1 MPKHN
6 VSPVTLCE
14 LFRELLGNLSCEVE
28 LWGGL
33 GECACVVTRR
43 HREVPSPQQNAVI
56 TQRVYKTAAGK
67 TFHSGEVCHLH
78 LTQIK
83 IKEDKT
89 NLILEQL
96 VILGGWSGEDDKNDL
111 ITMVQM
117 QARTSNIYF
126 RISPVTHVFCT
137 DRWHVYSR
145 PGRPPKRSLGVAIQ
159 ENARL
164 LPHGVPGLLSPGLIS
179 PTACCLVGVEAVE
192 SRLALGEMDGSR
204 EVAVVAAELAALSG
218 GVVIGTCHF
227 SFTCCLFS
235 SLDPECPELDPVTG
249 SVQVPDTGTEVTSVM
264 LAAAKTCCGD
274 ALQAAGQGLGCGQE
288 VCKAQGELGDA
299 VHGLGLTAAAMAEA
313 MKLQKMKLMAMNS
326 LHGSGSQ
333 NGTES
338 ENEELNSNAGG
349 SESSWDKDKLQSPI
363 TTGSQ
368 HSLGH
373 PTLSGQSSL
382 GSAHP
387 LSPLQQNHLLTN
399 RIDLPFMMMP
409 HPLLPVSLPPASV
422 AMAMNQMNHLNTIA
436 NMAAA
441 AQMHSP
447 LSRAGAS
454 VIKERIQDS
463 PSPAPSLEDSQ
474 RPGSHASS
482 HPSSSV
488 SSSPSQLD
496 NTPDRIAMLTNSRE
510 GELIDQETG
519 TSLKKIQKEK
529 EEEIFAPKGLLKVAV
544 DNARVQEKQIQQE
557 KKELKMELCR
567 ERELRE
573 SLERQLTAELQS
585 RATIQK
591 RLKKEKKAKRKLQE
605 ALEFESKR
613 REQVEQALKQATSD
627 AGIPDMEIEHN
638 GTQHDSAAMQE
649 NRTYIKPTIICSA
662 SFIKPVTILSHLL
675 ISQITFHQ
683 VELMEWE
690 RLQHELPRSI
700 EVNGKKSDLSAKEL
714 MSSENQMQKC
724 KLTATLY
731 RHIKEKATHAEE
743 DMAYLKLIYCH
754 NRWSPNPSGYS
765 KNVSDPQLHAK
776 ANPAKSVFHPLH
788 IHHTNPSEDRG
799 DAGGT
804 QPVVTTHWSS
814 QQECKD
820 KKPEVC
826 LN

>member
-1 MPKHN
+1 MA
-6 VSPVTLCE
+6 VSSAPPVISATSSSASSGGSVGGPGG
-14 LFRELLGNLSCEVE
+14 LFRADPLYSSSPSESPRLTNSLVNSFLASSGGGAGTGGGGGGGSNECKMVDLHGVKVASFLVEGQELICLPQVFDLFLKHLV
-28 LWGGL
+28 GGL
-33 GECACVVTRR
+33 HT
-43 HREVPSPQQNAVI
+43 
-56 TQRVYKTAAGK
+56 VYTKLK
-67 TFHSGEVCHLH
+67 RL
-78 LTQIK
+78 
-83 IKEDKT
+83 D
-89 NLILEQL
+89 
-96 VILGGWSGEDDKNDL
+96 
-111 ITMVQM
+111 
-117 QARTSNIYF
+117 
-126 RISPVTHVFCT
+126 ISPVVCT
-137 DRWHVYSR
+137 VEQVRILRGLGAIQPGVNRCKLITRKDFETLYNDCTNASSR

-179 PTACCLVGVEAVE
+179 PT
-192 SRLALGEMDGSR
+192 
-204 EVAVVAAELAALSG
+204 
-218 GVVIGTCHF
+218 
-227 SFTCCLFS
+227 
-235 SLDPECPELDPVTG
+235 
-249 SVQVPDTGTEVTSVM
+249 
-264 LAAAKTCCGD
+264 
-274 ALQAAGQGLGCGQE
+274 
-288 VCKAQGELGDA
+288 
-299 VHGLGLTAAAMAEA
+299 GLTAAAMAEA

-326 LHGSGSQ
+326 VHGSGSQ

-349 SESSWDKDKLQSPI
+349 SESSWDKEKLQSPI

-368 HSLGH
+368 HGVGH
-373 PTLSGQSSL
+373 ATLSGQSSL

-482 HPSSSV
+482 HQSSSV

-496 NTPDRIAMLTNSRE
+496 NTPDRIAMLTNPRE
-510 GELIDQETG
+510 GELIDQDTG
-519 TSLKKIQKEK
+519 TNLKKLQKEK
-529 EEEIFAPKGLLKVAV
+529 EEVQIAIPVMKPTLDKVQLAGQTLPPGFPAPFLFADGLSSVETLLTNIQGLLKVAV

-613 REQVEQALKQATSD
+613 REQVEQALKQATAGDGLRMLND

-649 NRTYIKPTIICSA
+649 NRTYVKPTI
-662 SFIKPVTILSHLL
+662 
-675 ISQITFHQ
+675 
-683 VELMEWE
+683 M
-690 RLQHELPRSI
+690 
-700 EVNGKKSDLSAKEL
+700 
-714 MSSENQMQKC
+714 
-724 KLTATLY
+724 Y
-731 RHIKEKATHAEE
+731 
-743 DMAYLKLIYCH
+743 
-754 NRWSPNPSGYS
+754 
-765 KNVSDPQLHAK
+765 
-776 ANPAKSVFHPLH
+776 
-788 IHHTNPSEDRG
+788 
-799 DAGGT
+799 
-804 QPVVTTHWSS
+804 
-814 QQECKD
+814 
-820 KKPEVC
+820 
-826 LN
+826 

>member
-1 MPKHN
+1 MA
-6 VSPVTLCE
+6 VSSAPPVISATSSSGSSSGSVGGPGS
-14 LFRELLGNLSCEVE
+14 LFRADPLYSSSPSESPRLTNSLVNSFLASSGGGAGTGGGGGGGSNECKMVDLHGVKVASFLVEGQELICLPQVFDLFLKHLV
-28 LWGGL
+28 GGL
-33 GECACVVTRR
+33 HT
-43 HREVPSPQQNAVI
+43 
-56 TQRVYKTAAGK
+56 VYTKLK
-67 TFHSGEVCHLH
+67 RL
-78 LTQIK
+78 
-83 IKEDKT
+83 D
-89 NLILEQL
+89 
-96 VILGGWSGEDDKNDL
+96 
-111 ITMVQM
+111 
-117 QARTSNIYF
+117 
-126 RISPVTHVFCT
+126 ISPVVCT
-137 DRWHVYSR
+137 VEQVRILRGLGAIQPGVNRCKLITRKDFETLYNDCTNASSR

-179 PTACCLVGVEAVE
+179 PTDL
-192 SRLALGEMDGSR
+192 R
-204 EVAVVAAELAALSG
+204 
-218 GVVIGTCHF
+218 T
-227 SFTCCLFS
+227 LFF
-235 SLDPECPELDPVTG
+235 
-249 SVQVPDTGTEVTSVM
+249 PDETQIKF
-264 LAAAKTCCGD
+264 AKLKT
-274 ALQAAGQGLGCGQE
+274 LQIQ
-288 VCKAQGELGDA
+288 
-299 VHGLGLTAAAMAEA
+299 GLTAAAMAEA

-349 SESSWDKDKLQSPI
+349 SESSWDKEKLQSPI

-368 HSLGH
+368 HGVGH
-373 PTLSGQSSL
+373 ATLSGQSSL

-399 RIDLPFMMMP
+399 STFTVLINRIELPFMMMP

-482 HPSSSV
+482 HQSSSV

-496 NTPDRIAMLTNSRE
+496 NTPDRIEEVQIAIPIMKPTLDKVQLAGQTLPPGFPAPFLFADGLSSVETLLTN
-510 GELIDQETG
+510 
-519 TSLKKIQKEK
+519 IQ
-529 EEEIFAPKGLLKVAV
+529 GLLKVAV

-613 REQVEQALKQATSD
+613 REQVEQALKQATSGD
-627 AGIPDMEIEHN
+627 GLRMLNEAGIPDMEIEHN

-649 NRTYIKPTIICSA
+649 NRTYVKPTI
-662 SFIKPVTILSHLL
+662 
-675 ISQITFHQ
+675 
-683 VELMEWE
+683 M
-690 RLQHELPRSI
+690 
-700 EVNGKKSDLSAKEL
+700 
-714 MSSENQMQKC
+714 
-724 KLTATLY
+724 Y
-731 RHIKEKATHAEE
+731 
-743 DMAYLKLIYCH
+743 
-754 NRWSPNPSGYS
+754 
-765 KNVSDPQLHAK
+765 
-776 ANPAKSVFHPLH
+776 
-788 IHHTNPSEDRG
+788 
-799 DAGGT
+799 
-804 QPVVTTHWSS
+804 
-814 QQECKD
+814 
-820 KKPEVC
+820 
-826 LN
+826 

>member
-1 MPKHN
+1 MA
-6 VSPVTLCE
+6 VSAPPVIAATSSGGGAGGSAG
-14 LFRELLGNLSCEVE
+14 LFRADPLYSSPAESPRLTNSLVNTFLSAGGGGAGAGGGGSGGNECKMVDLHGVKVASFLVEGQELICLPQVFDLFLKHLV
-28 LWGGL
+28 GGL
-33 GECACVVTRR
+33 HT
-43 HREVPSPQQNAVI
+43 
-56 TQRVYKTAAGK
+56 VYTKLK
-67 TFHSGEVCHLH
+67 RL
-78 LTQIK
+78 
-83 IKEDKT
+83 D
-89 NLILEQL
+89 
-96 VILGGWSGEDDKNDL
+96 
-111 ITMVQM
+111 
-117 QARTSNIYF
+117 
-126 RISPVTHVFCT
+126 ISPVVCT
-137 DRWHVYSR
+137 VEQVRILRGLGAIQPGVNRCKLITRKDFETLYNDCTNASSSR

-179 PTACCLVGVEAVE
+179 PT
-192 SRLALGEMDGSR
+192 
-204 EVAVVAAELAALSG
+204 
-218 GVVIGTCHF
+218 
-227 SFTCCLFS
+227 
-235 SLDPECPELDPVTG
+235 
-249 SVQVPDTGTEVTSVM
+249 
-264 LAAAKTCCGD
+264 
-274 ALQAAGQGLGCGQE
+274 
-288 VCKAQGELGDA
+288 
-299 VHGLGLTAAAMAEA
+299 GLTAAAMAEA

-368 HSLGH
+368 HSIGH

-529 EEEIFAPKGLLKVAV
+529 EEVQIAIPIMKPTLDKVQLAGQALPPGFPAPFLFADGLSSVETLLTNIQGLLKVAV

-613 REQVEQALKQATSD
+613 REQVEQALKQATSGDGLRMLND

-638 GTQHDSAAMQE
+638 GTQHDSAAMQGAKTE
-649 NRTYIKPTIICSA
+649 HTSSRPLCTEGTTYC
-662 SFIKPVTILSHLL
+662 
-675 ISQITFHQ
+675 
-683 VELMEWE
+683 
-690 RLQHELPRSI
+690 
-700 EVNGKKSDLSAKEL
+700 
-714 MSSENQMQKC
+714 
-724 KLTATLY
+724 
-731 RHIKEKATHAEE
+731 
-743 DMAYLKLIYCH
+743 
-754 NRWSPNPSGYS
+754 
-765 KNVSDPQLHAK
+765 
-776 ANPAKSVFHPLH
+776 
-788 IHHTNPSEDRG
+788 
-799 DAGGT
+799 
-804 QPVVTTHWSS
+804 
-814 QQECKD
+814 
-820 KKPEVC
+820 
-826 LN
+826 

>member
-1 MPKHN
+1 MA
-6 VSPVTLCE
+6 VSAPPVIAATSSGGAGGSAG
-14 LFRELLGNLSCEVE
+14 LFRADPLYSSPAESPRLTNSLVNSFLSAGSGGAGAGGGGGGGGGNECKMVDLHGVKVASFLVEGQELICLPQVFDLFLKHLV
-28 LWGGL
+28 GGL
-33 GECACVVTRR
+33 HT
-43 HREVPSPQQNAVI
+43 
-56 TQRVYKTAAGK
+56 VYTKLK
-67 TFHSGEVCHLH
+67 RL
-78 LTQIK
+78 
-83 IKEDKT
+83 D
-89 NLILEQL
+89 
-96 VILGGWSGEDDKNDL
+96 
-111 ITMVQM
+111 
-117 QARTSNIYF
+117 
-126 RISPVTHVFCT
+126 ISPVVCT
-137 DRWHVYSR
+137 VEQVRILRGLGAIQPGVNRCKLITRKDFETLYNDCTNASSR

-179 PTACCLVGVEAVE
+179 PT
-192 SRLALGEMDGSR
+192 
-204 EVAVVAAELAALSG
+204 
-218 GVVIGTCHF
+218 
-227 SFTCCLFS
+227 
-235 SLDPECPELDPVTG
+235 
-249 SVQVPDTGTEVTSVM
+249 
-264 LAAAKTCCGD
+264 
-274 ALQAAGQGLGCGQE
+274 
-288 VCKAQGELGDA
+288 
-299 VHGLGLTAAAMAEA
+299 GLTAAAMAEA

-368 HSLGH
+368 HSIGH
-373 PTLSGQSSL
+373 PALSGQSSL

-482 HPSSSV
+482 HQSSSV

-496 NTPDRIAMLTNSRE
+496 NTPDRIEEVQIAIPIMKPTLDKVQLAGQALPPGFPAPFLFADGLSSVETLLTN
-510 GELIDQETG
+510 
-519 TSLKKIQKEK
+519 IQ
-529 EEEIFAPKGLLKVAV
+529 GLLKVAV

-613 REQVEQALKQATSD
+613 REQVEQALKQATSGDGLRMLND

-649 NRTYIKPTIICSA
+649 NRAYIKPTI
-662 SFIKPVTILSHLL
+662 
-675 ISQITFHQ
+675 
-683 VELMEWE
+683 M
-690 RLQHELPRSI
+690 
-700 EVNGKKSDLSAKEL
+700 
-714 MSSENQMQKC
+714 
-724 KLTATLY
+724 Y
-731 RHIKEKATHAEE
+731 
-743 DMAYLKLIYCH
+743 
-754 NRWSPNPSGYS
+754 
-765 KNVSDPQLHAK
+765 
-776 ANPAKSVFHPLH
+776 
-788 IHHTNPSEDRG
+788 
-799 DAGGT
+799 
-804 QPVVTTHWSS
+804 
-814 QQECKD
+814 
-820 KKPEVC
+820 
-826 LN
+826 

>member
-1 MPKHN
+1 MA
-6 VSPVTLCE
+6 VSAPPVIAATSSGGGAGGSAG
-14 LFRELLGNLSCEVE
+14 LFRADPLYSSPAESPRLTNSLVNTFLSAGGGGAGAGGGGGGNECKMVDLHGVKVASFLVEGQELICLPQVFDLFLKHLV
-28 LWGGL
+28 GGL
-33 GECACVVTRR
+33 HT
-43 HREVPSPQQNAVI
+43 
-56 TQRVYKTAAGK
+56 VYTKLK
-67 TFHSGEVCHLH
+67 RL
-78 LTQIK
+78 
-83 IKEDKT
+83 D
-89 NLILEQL
+89 
-96 VILGGWSGEDDKNDL
+96 
-111 ITMVQM
+111 
-117 QARTSNIYF
+117 
-126 RISPVTHVFCT
+126 ISPVVCT
-137 DRWHVYSR
+137 VEQVRILRGLGAIQPGVNRCKLITRKDFETLYNDCTNASSSR

-179 PTACCLVGVEAVE
+179 PT
-192 SRLALGEMDGSR
+192 
-204 EVAVVAAELAALSG
+204 
-218 GVVIGTCHF
+218 
-227 SFTCCLFS
+227 
-235 SLDPECPELDPVTG
+235 
-249 SVQVPDTGTEVTSVM
+249 
-264 LAAAKTCCGD
+264 
-274 ALQAAGQGLGCGQE
+274 
-288 VCKAQGELGDA
+288 
-299 VHGLGLTAAAMAEA
+299 GLTAAAMAEA

-368 HSLGH
+368 HSIGH

-496 NTPDRIAMLTNSRE
+496 TTPDRIAMLTNSRE

-529 EEEIFAPKGLLKVAV
+529 EEVQIAIPIMKPTLDKVQLAGQALPPGFPAPFLFADGLSSVETLLTNIQGLLKVAV

-613 REQVEQALKQATSD
+613 REQVEQALKQATSGDGLRMLND

-638 GTQHDSAAMQE
+638 GTQHDSAAMQGAKTE
-649 NRTYIKPTIICSA
+649 HTSSRPLCTEGTTYC
-662 SFIKPVTILSHLL
+662 
-675 ISQITFHQ
+675 
-683 VELMEWE
+683 
-690 RLQHELPRSI
+690 
-700 EVNGKKSDLSAKEL
+700 
-714 MSSENQMQKC
+714 
-724 KLTATLY
+724 
-731 RHIKEKATHAEE
+731 
-743 DMAYLKLIYCH
+743 
-754 NRWSPNPSGYS
+754 
-765 KNVSDPQLHAK
+765 
-776 ANPAKSVFHPLH
+776 
-788 IHHTNPSEDRG
+788 
-799 DAGGT
+799 
-804 QPVVTTHWSS
+804 
-814 QQECKD
+814 
-820 KKPEVC
+820 
-826 LN
+826 

>member
-1 MPKHN
+1 MA
-6 VSPVTLCE
+6 VSAPPVIAATSSGGGAGGSAG
-14 LFRELLGNLSCEVE
+14 LFRADPLYSSPAESPRLTNSLVNTFLSAGGGGAGAGGGGGNECKMVDLHGVKVASFLVEGQELICLPQVFDLFLKHLV
-28 LWGGL
+28 GGL
-33 GECACVVTRR
+33 HT
-43 HREVPSPQQNAVI
+43 
-56 TQRVYKTAAGK
+56 VYTKLK
-67 TFHSGEVCHLH
+67 RL
-78 LTQIK
+78 
-83 IKEDKT
+83 D
-89 NLILEQL
+89 
-96 VILGGWSGEDDKNDL
+96 
-111 ITMVQM
+111 
-117 QARTSNIYF
+117 
-126 RISPVTHVFCT
+126 ISPVVCT
-137 DRWHVYSR
+137 VEQVRILRGLGAIQPGVNRCKLITRKDFETLYNDCTNASSSR

-179 PTACCLVGVEAVE
+179 PT
-192 SRLALGEMDGSR
+192 
-204 EVAVVAAELAALSG
+204 
-218 GVVIGTCHF
+218 
-227 SFTCCLFS
+227 
-235 SLDPECPELDPVTG
+235 
-249 SVQVPDTGTEVTSVM
+249 
-264 LAAAKTCCGD
+264 
-274 ALQAAGQGLGCGQE
+274 
-288 VCKAQGELGDA
+288 
-299 VHGLGLTAAAMAEA
+299 GLTAAAMAEA

-368 HSLGH
+368 HSIGH

-496 NTPDRIAMLTNSRE
+496 TTPDRIAMLTNSRE

-529 EEEIFAPKGLLKVAV
+529 EEVQIAIPIMKPTLDKVQLAGQALPPGFPAPFLFADGLSSVETLLTNIQGLLKVAV

-613 REQVEQALKQATSD
+613 REQVEQALKQATSGDGLRMLND

-638 GTQHDSAAMQE
+638 GTQHDSAAMQGAKTE
-649 NRTYIKPTIICSA
+649 HTSSRPSCTEGTTYC
-662 SFIKPVTILSHLL
+662 
-675 ISQITFHQ
+675 
-683 VELMEWE
+683 
-690 RLQHELPRSI
+690 
-700 EVNGKKSDLSAKEL
+700 
-714 MSSENQMQKC
+714 
-724 KLTATLY
+724 
-731 RHIKEKATHAEE
+731 
-743 DMAYLKLIYCH
+743 
-754 NRWSPNPSGYS
+754 
-765 KNVSDPQLHAK
+765 
-776 ANPAKSVFHPLH
+776 
-788 IHHTNPSEDRG
+788 
-799 DAGGT
+799 
-804 QPVVTTHWSS
+804 
-814 QQECKD
+814 
-820 KKPEVC
+820 
-826 LN
+826 

>member
-1 MPKHN
+1 MAVWWAD
-6 VSPVTLCE
+6 VSGRKPCFYLC
-14 LFRELLGNLSCEVE
+14 SC
-28 LWGGL
+28 
-33 GECACVVTRR
+33 
-43 HREVPSPQQNAVI
+43 PS
-56 TQRVYKTAAGK
+56 
-67 TFHSGEVCHLH
+67 S
-78 LTQIK
+78 
-83 IKEDKT
+83 
-89 NLILEQL
+89 
-96 VILGGWSGEDDKNDL
+96 
-111 ITMVQM
+111 
-117 QARTSNIYF
+117 
-126 RISPVTHVFCT
+126 
-137 DRWHVYSR
+137 SR

-179 PTACCLVGVEAVE
+179 PT
-192 SRLALGEMDGSR
+192 
-204 EVAVVAAELAALSG
+204 
-218 GVVIGTCHF
+218 
-227 SFTCCLFS
+227 
-235 SLDPECPELDPVTG
+235 
-249 SVQVPDTGTEVTSVM
+249 
-264 LAAAKTCCGD
+264 
-274 ALQAAGQGLGCGQE
+274 
-288 VCKAQGELGDA
+288 
-299 VHGLGLTAAAMAEA
+299 GLTAAAMAEA

-368 HSLGH
+368 HSIGH
-373 PTLSGQSSL
+373 PTLSGQSGL

-463 PSPAPSLEDSQ
+463 PSPAPSLEESQ

-496 NTPDRIAMLTNSRE
+496 TTPDRIEEVQIAIPIMKPTLDKVQLAGQALPPGFPAPFLFADGLSSVETLLTN
-510 GELIDQETG
+510 
-519 TSLKKIQKEK
+519 IQ
-529 EEEIFAPKGLLKVAV
+529 GLLKVAV

-613 REQVEQALKQATSD
+613 REQVEQALKQATSGDGLRMLND

-638 GTQHDSAAMQE
+638 GTQHDSATMQGAVC
-649 NRTYIKPTIICSA
+649 TTAP
-662 SFIKPVTILSHLL
+662 HLC
-675 ISQITFHQ
+675 
-683 VELMEWE
+683 
-690 RLQHELPRSI
+690 
-700 EVNGKKSDLSAKEL
+700 A
-714 MSSENQMQKC
+714 
-724 KLTATLY
+724 
-731 RHIKEKATHAEE
+731 
-743 DMAYLKLIYCH
+743 CH
-754 NRWSPNPSGYS
+754 
-765 KNVSDPQLHAK
+765 
-776 ANPAKSVFHPLH
+776 
-788 IHHTNPSEDRG
+788 
-799 DAGGT
+799 
-804 QPVVTTHWSS
+804 
-814 QQECKD
+814 
-820 KKPEVC
+820 
-826 LN
+826 